1 MTPSFTDTVKEQN
14 EAFSDVFAEYRD
26 QLTDVLF
33 YGERISRSELTEG
46 KDEVLRRLR
55 HQIKS
60 VQEILLPAV
69 TNSEEPSS
77 LSGVELFA
85 SVQDRLLTIAEETE
99 ENVEFFANPDAPK
112 DDRNDAAREILKDL
126 YRLDSS
132 LSLYLELLENHL
144 LEAAERELDEDE
156 KDELLQPFAGIED

>member
-1 MTPSFTDTVKEQN
+1 MSQSFTETVKEQN
-14 EAFSDVFAEYRD
+14 KAFIGQFEEYRN

-46 KDEVLRRLR
+46 KDQVLRRLR
-55 HQIKS
+55 HQIES

-69 TNSEEPSS
+69 TDSEDAPS

-85 SVQDRLLTIAEETE
+85 TVQDRLLSITE
-99 ENVEFFANPDAPK
+99 QTEDNVEFFANPDAPK
-112 DDRNDAAREILKDL
+112 EDRNDAAREILKDL

-132 LSLYLELLENHL
+132 LSLYLELLEDHL
-144 LEAAERELDEDE
+144 LEAADQELDEDE
-156 KDELLQPFAGIED
+156 KNELLQPLANLEE

>member
-1 MTPSFTDTVKEQN
+1 MSQSFTDTVTQQHETFL
-14 EAFSDVFAEYRD
+14 ELFDEYRD

-46 KDEVLRRLR
+46 KDRVLRRLR
-55 HQIKS
+55 NQIES
-60 VQEILLPAV
+60 VKEILLPAV

-85 SVQDRLLTIAEETE
+85 TVQDTLMNLAEETE
-99 ENVEFFANPDAPK
+99 ENVDFFANPDAPK
-112 DDRNDAAREILKDL
+112 EDRNDAAREILKDL

-132 LSLYLELLENHL
+132 LNLYLELLEEHL

-156 KDELLQPFAGIED
+156 KDELLQPLAGIEH